1 MKNKTNTEPMDE
13 AYKMLDGAPSA
24 TGVSDA
30 AKGKHPKKDDVQYRE
45 DTEDMNDRLY
55 EDMEH
60 DEEGKQKDPAKA
72 RYNPDSKCMD
82 IDEAYSMLFE
92 ALAIITKK

>member
-1 MKNKTNTEPMDE
+1 MIKQKDTEPMDE
-13 AYKMLDGAPSA
+13 AYKMLDGSPSA

-30 AKGKHPKKDDVQYRE
+30 AKGKHPAKDDVQYRE

-55 EDMEH
+55 KKMEH
-60 DEEGKQKDPAKA
+60 DEEGGEKDPSE
-72 RYNPDSKCMD
+72 DSYKQDGKCTD

-92 ALAIITKK
+92 ALAIIMKK